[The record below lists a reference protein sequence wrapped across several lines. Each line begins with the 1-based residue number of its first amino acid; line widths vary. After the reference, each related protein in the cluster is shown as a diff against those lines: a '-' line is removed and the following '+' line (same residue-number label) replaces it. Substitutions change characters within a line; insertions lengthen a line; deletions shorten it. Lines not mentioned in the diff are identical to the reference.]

1 MLHLTGER
9 VHGDKVKSSVTTAAA
24 IDTLEHKKTAIG
36 AADSPVQL
44 WLL

>member
-9 VHGDKVKSSVTTAAA
+9 VNGDKVKRLVTTVAAVD
-24 IDTLEHKKTAIG
+24 IFGHRKPAIG
-36 AADSPVQL
+36 ADDSAVQL

>member
-9 VHGDKVKSSVTTAAA
+9 VNGDKVKSSVTTATAV
-24 IDTLEHKKTAIG
+24 DMLEHKKTAIG

>member
-9 VHGDKVKSSVTTAAA
+9 VNGDKVKSLVTTVAAV
-24 IDTLEHKKTAIG
+24 DTFEHRKTAIG